1 VKNLKKGRREAPFDL
16 RPGYFPAIAS
26 LLL

>member
-1 VKNLKKGRREAPFDL
+1 MKKGRREAPFDL